1 MAELKIISM
10 DEVPVEEVEW
20 LWYPYIPFGKL
31 TITHGD
37 GGEGKTTL
45 ILQLAALLSRGE
57 KLPCDSTEREPIKVI
72 YQTAEDGL
80 GDTIKPRLL
89 AGNADCSQIK
99 VIDESEATLT
109 MLDERIEKA
118 IVETGARALI
128 LDSVQAYIGAKVDM
142 NRANEVRA
150 ILSQLGR
157 IAGQYRCAIILVG
170 HLNKVQGN
178 KSNYRGLGSIDF
190 QATARSVLIVGRLKD
205 NPQIRV
211 MVQDKSSLAPEGEPI
226 AFELDK
232 ENGFRWLGHYDISA
246 DDLLCGIPREKKS
259 EQAENLILEYLS
271 QGKYPQQALLKKAQ
285 AIGISKRVLDEAKKE
300 LNVRS
305 LKEGSQWYWE
315 LPEKTE

>member
-1 MAELKIISM
+1 M
-10 DEVPVEEVEW
+10 
-20 LWYPYIPFGKL
+20 
-31 TITHGD
+31 
-37 GGEGKTTL
+37 
-45 ILQLAALLSRGE
+45 
-57 KLPCDSTEREPIKVI
+57 
-72 YQTAEDGL
+72 
-80 GDTIKPRLL
+80 
-89 AGNADCSQIK
+89 
-99 VIDESEATLT
+99 
-109 MLDERIEKA
+109 
-118 IVETGARALI
+118 
-128 LDSVQAYIGAKVDM
+128 
-142 NRANEVRA
+142 
-150 ILSQLGR
+150 
-157 IAGQYRCAIILVG
+157 
-170 HLNKVQGN
+170 QGN

-232 ENGFRWLGHYDISA
+232 ENGFRWLGHYDISV
-246 DDLLCGIPREKKS
+246 DDLLSGIPKGKKS

>member
-31 TITHGD
+31 TIIHGD

-128 LDSVQAYIGAKVDM
+128 LDPVQAYIGAKVDM

-150 ILSQLGR
+150 ILSQLGQ

-315 LPEKTE
+315 IPEKTE